1 MISNRNATAADSPAP
16 CLRDH
21 RTWHGEKILV
31 VEDSYLLAEM
41 IGDFLH
47 DCGLETV
54 GPVGWLPQGCQ
65 LARERALDGALL
77 DVKLHEALCFPVAA
91 ILKARN
97 VPFVFMTGYNEWSS
111 IPAEFRAAPLICK
124 PFEEEEL
131 RAALASFVHRPLD
144 DRNPVDVIAGG
155 FDLRSALGRSALL
168 K

>member
-1 MISNRNATAADSPAP
+1 MISNRNATGADSPAP

-31 VEDSYLLAEM
+31 VEDSYLLAEV

-47 DCGLETV
+47 DCGLEPV

-91 ILKARN
+91 ILKARDI
-97 VPFVFMTGYNEWSS
+97 PFVFMTGYNERSS
-111 IPAEFRAAPLICK
+111 IPPEFRAAPLICK
-124 PFEEEEL
+124 PFEEDEL
-131 RAALASFVHRPLD
+131 RAALALFARRPAG
-144 DRNPVDVIAGG
+144 DRAPVDVVASG
-155 FDLRSALGRSALL
+155 FALRSARGERPTS
-168 K
+168 